1 MVPGSVRIRL
11 AAPSDLEQV
20 LLVDVRAF
28 SRHWPAEDFAAELVN
43 PMTSIWLAEDDEGP
57 LGYAHVRVILDEA
70 ELLNLAVLPGRRR
83 GGAGRALLQLA
94 EAEAHAAGAVRCF
107 LEVRRDN
114 VAAVGLYLGA
124 GWEQV
129 GIRKGYYSAD
139 GADALVLSKVL
150 EA

>member
-1 MVPGSVRIRL
+1 MPEPVRIRL
-11 AAPSDLEQV
+11 AAPQDLHLV
-20 LLVDVRAF
+20 LHVDVRAF
-28 SRHWPAEDFAAELVN
+28 SRHWPAEDFAAELVD
-43 PMTSIWLAEDDEGP
+43 PMTSIWLAEDDAGP
-57 LGYAHVRVILDEA
+57 VGYAHVRVIVDEG

-83 GGAGRALLQLA
+83 TGAGRALLAHA
-94 EAEAHAAGAVRCF
+94 EEEAGAAGAVRCF

-114 VAAVGLYLGA
+114 AAAVGLYLGA

-129 GIRKGYYSAD
+129 GIRRAYYSED